1 MQQSGEA
8 RPYGHDRV
16 HTSRQSVAERL
27 DEGLG
32 SAQAPADE
40 LVRTDADGLVGKVPS
55 SSETGGS
62 GSILPSSSSAWGSLG
77 RRTAD
82 GSRAHRRHDAGRQRG
97 LGVHEIDRTVPTAR
111 KVCAGT
117 SETRSN
123 QNSNGTRRRA
133 SNNDAL
139 QESVAVKRFKMSW
152 NVPER
157 RHDDFDYFS
166 FEPFKSG
173 TPSVANNGCS
183 LWRDDANSLMLP
195 LAASVL
201 CCTFFKLRVQTVL
214 LTLCN
219 SKVKNRS
226 RSVSRRTCKLLDL
239 CKAAPHRHRLMKLYT
254 GFNLK
259 RGAKLAAYPH
269 TKRRSVK
276 KNANRPEHHAKISDS
291 DHMINGHM
299 LWNMRSVA
307 ILAQVLR
314 KGVPW
319 TSWA

>member
-1 MQQSGEA
+1 MEYEIRSHFGSPASFQSTDLIF
-8 RPYGHDRV
+8 HD
-16 HTSRQSVAERL
+16 
-27 DEGLG
+27 
-32 SAQAPADE
+32 
-40 LVRTDADGLVGKVPS
+40 
-55 SSETGGS
+55 
-62 GSILPSSSSAWGSLG
+62 
-77 RRTAD
+77 
-82 GSRAHRRHDAGRQRG
+82 
-97 LGVHEIDRTVPTAR
+97 TVPGPP
-111 KVCAGT
+111 CQIG
-117 SETRSN
+117 
-123 QNSNGTRRRA
+123 G
-133 SNNDAL
+133 L
-139 QESVAVKRFKMSW
+139 
-152 NVPER
+152 
-157 RHDDFDYFS
+157 
-166 FEPFKSG
+166 
-173 TPSVANNGCS
+173 S
-183 LWRDDANSLMLP
+183 LKRDDANFLCA
-195 LAASVL
+195 AASSDGSLLHV
-201 CCTFFKLRVQTVL
+201 FKLRVQTVL